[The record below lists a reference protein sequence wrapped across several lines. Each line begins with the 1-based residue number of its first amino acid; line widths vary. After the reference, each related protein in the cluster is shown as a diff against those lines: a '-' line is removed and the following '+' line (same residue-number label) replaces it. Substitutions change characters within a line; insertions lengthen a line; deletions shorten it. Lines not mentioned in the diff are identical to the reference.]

1 MEAIRPVESFPHL
14 PIIPIDKGA
23 LQRYEEAKMR
33 RKEKMMQFHLDRQK
47 LWGGFLFATST
58 VMVIILIRLVM
69 LAEENMMY
77 DYEQVKLRRY
87 GQMERTM
94 LEQDYRTENR
104 GRRDSPLKQL
114 MADEERRQAG
124 V

>member
-1 MEAIRPVESFPHL
+1 
-14 PIIPIDKGA
+14 
-23 LQRYEEAKMR
+23 MR
-33 RKEKMMQFHLDRQK
+33 RNEKMMQFNLDKQK
-47 LWGGFLFATST
+47 LWGAFLFATST

-69 LAEENMMY
+69 IAEENMMY

-114 MADEERRQAG
+114 MADEERRRAG
-124 V
+124 A